1 MSFKTEL
8 AKKIK
13 ELEEEIKELEVKRA
27 RSQASIIDALIS
39 KQEPNEQEVQ
49 FFRTY
54 SAEIELKREQLA
66 KLDKK
71 RETLK

>member
-8 AKKIK
+8 VRKIK
-13 ELEEEIKELEVKRA
+13 ELEDEIQQLEIKRS
-27 RSQASIIDALIS
+27 RSQAALIDSLIS
-39 KQEPNEQEVQ
+39 KQEPDEQEVQ

-54 SAEIELKREQLA
+54 TAEIELKREQLA

-71 RETLK
+71 RETL